1 MAEDNKRPIIIK
13 KVKAEE
19 HASHGGAWKVA
30 YADFVT
36 AMMAFFLLLWLL
48 NATTEEQKKG
58 IAEYFTPASVA
69 KGKTGAGGLFGGVTM
84 TKDGPLR
91 SAGGPREGGV
101 TGPTPAEPARED
113 PNVDAEDEVL
123 GDGTLQAELAEKEA
137 ESFEQA
143 AQQIRLALQSVPE
156 LAELKD
162 SLLIDK
168 TPEGLRIQLVDQDRM
183 SMFASGSA
191 SPLEH
196 TRRLL
201 QLVTDAVKNLPNKL
215 SITGHTDAVPFRGK
229 NDYSNW
235 ELSADRANGARRQ
248 LLEGGLDPSRI
259 YSVQGKS
266 DTEPLIA
273 DDPTAPQNRRVSI
286 VLLREVKPP
295 RRAAAIRQEG
305 DRFFDAAPPA
315 ALRAPT
321 TNYRKINPN

>member
-1 MAEDNKRPIIIK
+1 
-13 KVKAEE
+13 
-19 HASHGGAWKVA
+19 
-30 YADFVT
+30 
-36 AMMAFFLLLWLL
+36 
-48 NATTEEQKKG
+48 
-58 IAEYFTPASVA
+58 
-69 KGKTGAGGLFGGVTM
+69 
-84 TKDGPLR
+84 
-91 SAGGPREGGV
+91 
-101 TGPTPAEPARED
+101 
-113 PNVDAEDEVL
+113 
-123 GDGTLQAELAEKEA
+123 
-137 ESFEQA
+137 
-143 AQQIRLALQSVPE
+143 
-156 LAELKD
+156 
-162 SLLIDK
+162 
-168 TPEGLRIQLVDQDRM
+168 
-183 SMFASGSA
+183 MFASGSA

-259 YSVQGKS
+259 DSVQGKS

-295 RRAAAIRQEG
+295 RRAAAIGQEG